1 MGTFS
6 VDVILRTHNRAA
18 LLGDAIASFFA
29 ADHSGIAARL
39 LVVDNRSSDG
49 TPALLAEL
57 AARHRPALVPI
68 REDTPGGQ
76 HALNAGL
83 ARAEAPV
90 VAFFDDDERVASD
103 WLQVIAREMA
113 DRATDYIAGP
123 ALPLWDEPAPDW
135 LPDGFGG
142 VLGIIDSGPER
153 RAFGPD
159 FAGMLTQG
167 NCALRRSI
175 FAETGPYPANL
186 PTGEDRW
193 LYEWLQ
199 AHGKRGFYCPDLRI
213 HHVMQR
219 ERLSQAYFRQWAARE
234 GRDRAV
240 CDRLAGAPNV
250 FVQKWFWRYLGGAA
264 RTLLSGS
271 GSKAERFK
279 AELELRQARARFA
292 ETLFRRG
299 RG

>member
-1 MGTFS
+1 MGTFA

-18 LLGDAIASFFA
+18 LLGGAVESLVA
-29 ADHSGIAARL
+29 ADRTGISVRL
-39 LVVDNRSSDG
+39 LVVDNCSSDG
-49 TPALLAEL
+49 TPELLAAL
-57 AARHRPALVPI
+57 AQRHPDLVVPI
-68 REDTPGGQ
+68 REDRPGGQ

-90 VAFFDDDERVASD
+90 VAFFDDDERVAPD
-103 WLQVIAREMA
+103 WLQVIAREMV
-113 DRATDYIAGP
+113 DPATDYIAGP
-123 ALPLWDEPAPDW
+123 ALPLWDEPAPEW

-175 FAETGPYPANL
+175 FDETGPYPANL

-193 LYEWLQ
+193 LFEWLQ
-199 AHGKRGFYCPDLRI
+199 ARGKRGFYCPDLRI
-213 HHVMQR
+213 HHLMQR

-234 GRDRAV
+234 GRDRAT
-240 CDRLAGAPNV
+240 CDRLAGAPSV
-250 FVQKWFWRYLGGAA
+250 FGQKWYWRYVGAA
-264 RTLLSGS
+264 AATLFSRRAS
-271 GSKAERFK
+271 TAERFK
-279 AELELRQARARFA
+279 AELELRQARARLA
-292 ETLFRRG
+292 TTLFRRG
-299 RG
+299 PV